1 MAMGVTSAPRAAPA
15 NSNDRLVSL
24 DVYRGMVMLLLVFFD
39 APNGWTSAVSNA
51 HGEGTWQ
58 RAVARQ
64 FEHVEWQGLTLWDMV
79 QPSFMFVVGVAVAF
93 SYAARARRGDSFW
106 RMFGHAAWRALVL
119 VLLGVFLRSAGYR
132 ETRWTFEDVVTQIG
146 PGYVFL
152 FLLWNRGW
160 QIQLAAVAVILI
172 GYWAL
177 FAAWP
182 LPGPS
187 YDYHAVEGQVYYEGF
202 QAHWNKNA
210 HPAHYFDQWL
220 LNLFPRSE
228 PFVANGGG
236 YNTLNFVPSLATMI
250 LGLMAGE
257 LLRGERASH
266 RKLMMLV
273 LAGIVCVGIGA
284 ALHFGGACPM
294 VKRIWT
300 PSFALVSGGI
310 CLLTLAAFYAIVDMA
325 GWRRWALPAII
336 VGMNPIAAYVM
347 IHLAAEWI
355 VETLQRHFG
364 TRPFSALGGEFQPM
378 LENWSVGLC
387 VWLVCFWMYR
397 RRIFLRL

>member
-1 MAMGVTSAPRAAPA
+1 MMSQGSAASESPTKI
-15 NSNDRLVSL
+15 SERLVSL
-24 DVYRGMVMLLLVFFD
+24 DVYRGIVMLLLVFFD
-39 APNGWTSAVSNA
+39 APNGWTSAVITA

-58 RAVARQ
+58 RAFARQ

-79 QPSFMFVVGVAVAF
+79 QPSFMFVVGVAVAY

-106 RMFGHAAWRALVL
+106 RMLGHAAWRALL
-119 VLLGVFLRSAGYR
+119 LILLGVFLRSAGHS

-146 PGYVFL
+146 LGYVFL

-160 QIQLAAVAVILI
+160 KIQLAAVAAILL

-187 YDYHAVEGQVYYEGF
+187 YDYAAVEGEAFYDGF

-250 LGLMAGE
+250 VGLMAGE
-257 LLRGERASH
+257 LLRGAQSSK
-266 RKLMMLV
+266 RKLALLV
-273 LAGIVCVGIGA
+273 LGGLACGAIGA
-284 ALHFGGACPM
+284 TMHYGGVCPV

-310 CLLTLAAFYAIVDMA
+310 CLLTLAMLYAMVDMA
-325 GWRRWALPAII
+325 GWRKCAFTAIV

-347 IHLAAEWI
+347 IHLAAGWI
-355 VETLQRHFG
+355 VDTLQRHFG
-364 TRPFSALGGEFQPM
+364 TRPFNVLGSEFQPM
-378 LENWSVGLC
+378 LENWSVGLT
-387 VWLVCFWMYR
+387 VWLVCLWMYR